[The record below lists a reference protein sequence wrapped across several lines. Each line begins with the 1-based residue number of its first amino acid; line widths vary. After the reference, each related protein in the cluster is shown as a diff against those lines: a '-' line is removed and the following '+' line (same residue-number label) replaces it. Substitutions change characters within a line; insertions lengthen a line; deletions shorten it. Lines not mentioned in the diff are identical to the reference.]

1 MKHFKRLFSYLVA
14 LTMVLSLAAFAG
26 VNVHAEDSNSY
37 KITLNNAPEGRT
49 YKAYQIF
56 KGDYSKGT
64 LSNIEWGNGITA
76 TTLVSKLKGDSNFSG
91 ITDNST
97 ARDVAEKLSSAGN
110 DSTQA
115 KAFAKDAEASVD
127 EAKGIASSRE
137 KNVTSI
143 SVTECGYY
151 LIKDTTPADDQS
163 EKTESYTR
171 YIVKVVGADTN
182 VDLKGNVPTVTKKVK
197 DINDST
203 DTTTGNWQ
211 DSADYDI
218 GDTVPYQITGTM
230 PSNISDYTSYKY
242 IFTDTMSKG
251 LSYNGTPKTAEKDA
265 ERGNATI
272 TIGDKNVTNSFTE
285 NVEYLKDKQG
295 KETGETKVTWS
306 CGDLTKVGVTLT
318 ANTKVVVTYKCT
330 LNSNAVIGSAGN
342 PNTVDLTYSN
352 NPNKGGEGETG
363 KTPKD
368 TNIVFTYKTV
378 VNKVDQ
384 NSQPLT
390 GADFTLYKFVENSDG
405 DKTYTDKDNKEHKGT
420 WVDVTALH
428 NGDNKVRKVVSNVN
442 DKKNAKFSFEGIDDG
457 YYMLKETKTPSGYN
471 TIADQYFTVEA
482 VHDTDSKDPKLTSLS
497 GNVVTGNADTI
508 EMTPDKNAGSLTTN
522 VVNKSGSTLPSTG
535 GMGTTLLY
543 AAGGI
548 LVACAVAYVV
558 LNKKHAK

>member
-1 MKHFKRLFSYLVA
+1 MKRLKKLFSYLIA
-14 LTMVLSLAAFAG
+14 LTMVFSIATLTG
-26 VNVHAEDSNSY
+26 VNVHAEGNSY

-56 KGDYSKGT
+56 KGDYSNGT
-64 LSNIEWGNGITA
+64 LSNIEWGDGITSA
-76 TTLVSKLKGDSNFSG
+76 TLVSKLKGDSNFSG
-91 ITDNST
+91 ITDSST
-97 ARDVAEKLSSAGN
+97 ARYVAEKLSSAQD
-110 DSTQA
+110 DSTQT

-127 EAKGIASSRE
+127 ENKGIASSRE
-137 KNVTSI
+137 KDVTSI

-151 LIKDTTPADDQS
+151 LIKDTTPAADQS

-182 VDLKGNVPTVTKKVK
+182 VDLKGNVPTVEKKVK
-197 DINDST
+197 DTNDST
-203 DTTTGNWQ
+203 GETAGWQ

-251 LSYNGTPKTAEKDA
+251 LSYNGTPKTAEKNA

-285 NVEYLKDKQG
+285 NVEYLKDNQG

-306 CGDLTKVGVTLT
+306 CDDLTKVGVNLT
-318 ANTKVVVTYKCT
+318 ENTEVVVTYNCT
-330 LNSNAVIGSAGN
+330 LNGNAVIGSAGN
-342 PNTVDLTYSN
+342 PNTVDLTFSN

-363 KTPKD
+363 KTPED
-368 TNIVFTYKTV
+368 TNIVFTYAANF
-378 VNKVDQ
+378 NKVDG
-384 NSQPLT
+384 SQKPLPN
-390 GADFTLYKFVENSDG
+390 AKFTLYKFTKTKIDGSDKS
-405 DKTYTDKDNKEHKGT
+405 DTYNNIAGYWHSLGEKEAEKVVDKDQNTKYTANYKG
-420 WVDVTALH
+420 L
-428 NGDNKVRKVVSNVN
+428 
-442 DKKNAKFSFEGIDDG
+442 DDG
-457 YYMLKETKTPSGYN
+457 VYKLSETHTPDGYN
-471 TIADQYFTVEA
+471 TMSDKIFTLTATHNDGDQPSFGTLTVN
-482 VHDTDSKDPKLTSLS
+482 
-497 GNVVTGNADTI
+497 G
-508 EMTPDKNAGSLTTN
+508 LTTTIN
-522 VVNKSGSTLPSTG
+522 DATTINDGTINTNIVNNKGSILPSTG

>member
-1 MKHFKRLFSYLVA
+1 MKRLKKLFSYLIA
-14 LTMVLSLAAFAG
+14 LTMVFSIAALAG

-115 KAFAKDAEASVD
+115 KAFAKDAEASVN
-127 EAKGIASSRE
+127 ENKGIASSR
-137 KNVTSI
+137 KDSVTSI

-163 EKTESYTR
+163 EKAESYTR
-171 YIVKVVGADTN
+171 YIVKVVGADTT
-182 VDLKGNVPTVTKKVK
+182 VDLKGNVPTVEKKVK

-218 GDTVPYQITGTM
+218 GDTVPYQITGKM
-230 PSNISDYTSYKY
+230 PSNIGDYTSYKY
-242 IFTDTMSKG
+242 VFTDTMSKG
-251 LSYNGTPKTAEKDA
+251 LTYTAK
-265 ERGNATI
+265 NATI
-272 TIGDKNVTNSFTE
+272 KIGDTDVTSAF
-285 NVEYLKDKQG
+285 
-295 KETGETKVTWS
+295 KETVTKDGDSTVVTWS
-306 CGDLTKVGVTLT
+306 CKDLKDKTVQALKDITLT
-318 ANTKVVVTYKCT
+318 ANTEVVVTYSCT

>member
-1 MKHFKRLFSYLVA
+1 MKRLKKLFSYLIA
-14 LTMVLSLAAFAG
+14 LTMVFSIAALAG

-115 KAFAKDAEASVD
+115 KAFAKDAEASVN
-127 EAKGIASSRE
+127 ENKGIASSR
-137 KNVTSI
+137 KDSVTSI

-163 EKTESYTR
+163 EKAESYTR
-171 YIVKVVGADTN
+171 YIVKVVGADTT
-182 VDLKGNVPTVTKKVK
+182 VDLKGNVPTVEKKVK

-218 GDTVPYQITGTM
+218 GDTVPYQITGKM
-230 PSNISDYTSYKY
+230 PSNIGDYTSYKY
-242 IFTDTMSKG
+242 VFTDTMSKG
-251 LSYNGTPKTAEKDA
+251 LTYTAK
-265 ERGNATI
+265 NATI
-272 TIGDKNVTNSFTE
+272 KIGDTDVTSAF
-285 NVEYLKDKQG
+285 
-295 KETGETKVTWS
+295 KETVTKDGDSTVVTWS
-306 CGDLTKVGVTLT
+306 CKDLKDKTVQALKDITLT
-318 ANTKVVVTYKCT
+318 ANTEVVVTYNCT